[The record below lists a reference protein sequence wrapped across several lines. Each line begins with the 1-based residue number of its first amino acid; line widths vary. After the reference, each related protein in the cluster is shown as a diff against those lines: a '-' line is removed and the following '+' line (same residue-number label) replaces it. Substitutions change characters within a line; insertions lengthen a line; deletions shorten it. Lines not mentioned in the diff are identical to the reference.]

1 MPRRV
6 PLRTC
11 IGCRT
16 VRPKR
21 ELVRVVRTPE
31 GGVELDTTGKRSGR
45 GAYICPDEACLD
57 EATRGCR
64 WEKALGMSPDSA
76 VIEKLRERIAEI
88 RSKGGAIVKNED
100 RR

>member
-31 GGVELDTTGKRSGR
+31 GVVELDTTGKRSGR
-45 GAYICPDEACLD
+45 GAYICPDEKCLE
-57 EATRGCR
+57 EATRGRR
-64 WEKALGMSPDSA
+64 WEKALGVSPESA
-76 VIEKLRERIAEI
+76 VIEKLRDRIREI
-88 RSKGGAIVKNED
+88 QSKGGAL
-100 RR
+100 

>member
-31 GGVELDTTGKRSGR
+31 GAVELDTTGKRSGR
-45 GAYICPDEACLD
+45 GAYICPDEGCLD
-57 EATRGCR
+57 EATRARR
-64 WEKALGMSPDSA
+64 WEKALGISPDSA
-76 VIEKLRERIAEI
+76 LIEKLKDRIREI
-88 RSKGGAIVKNED
+88 RSKGGVS
-100 RR
+100 